1 MRKKHSFELDN
12 QPKSHFGF
20 VQFSALIIWWSTVY
34 YISRSQ
40 KCWCTRSVPHPR
52 ESMHPVSISSI
63 VLAVC
68 TWFVRD
74 LRPVAKIK
82 GGLCLPAYLKTLALS
97 TWRTSA
103 CVPTLTKNAVI
114 GPFRV
119 LNLSLSK
126 WGHVHN
132 FSWENDCYLHENEKS
147 FSNQRPRGT
156 WKWSIA
162 NYNPWITFI
171 KIPTKFPM
179 TLCSIRS

>member
-1 MRKKHSFELDN
+1 MHTQR
-12 QPKSHFGF
+12 
-20 VQFSALIIWWSTVY
+20 A
-34 YISRSQ
+34 
-40 KCWCTRSVPHPR
+40 TRTRVHL
-52 ESMHPVSISSI
+52 VSISSI

-82 GGLCLPAYLKTLALS
+82 ECLCLPAYLKTLIKLS

-103 CVPTLTKNAVI
+103 WVPTLTKNVFI
-114 GPFRV
+114 GHFLV
-119 LNLSLSK
+119 LKLSLSK

-132 FSWENDCYLHENEKS
+132 FSWENECYLHENEKS

-162 NYNPWITFI
+162 YYKPWITFI
-171 KIPTKFPM
+171 KMPTKFPM
-179 TLCSIRS
+179 TLCNIRS